1 MAKTLNAAGR
11 EWSDLDLTGSNL
23 DRSILDGYTFG
34 GLLLEINCGIRD
46 ISPDAIRAHF
56 EQQVTAKA
64 EEAREIFAANAESIY
79 LHAIANRDND
89 GDGGEDDYGE
99 PYGKGAQLRVI
110 VGEGGQRT
118 IVGAAGYLRAKR
130 EAAEEDQTLAPW
142 STLEVYPSGP
152 VPSRKEKRAA
162 KFGPT
167 KERGPIERQ
176 HLVPLFLGR
185 SRASFPRWA
194 QLRS

>member
-1 MAKTLNAAGR
+1 MKHARKTLNAAGQ

-23 DRSILDGYTFG
+23 DRSILDAYTFG
-34 GLLLEINCGIRD
+34 GLLLEVGCNLPELTYAAMDRQ
-46 ISPDAIRAHF
+46 F
-56 EQQVTAKA
+56 EDTLQSKVTS
-64 EEAREIFAANAESIY
+64 AREVYEANRESIY

-130 EAAEEDQTLAPW
+130 EAAEDDQTLAPW
-142 STLEVYPSGP
+142 STLEVYPS
-152 VPSRKEKRAA
+152 E
-162 KFGPT
+162 
-167 KERGPIERQ
+167 
-176 HLVPLFLGR
+176 
-185 SRASFPRWA
+185 
-194 QLRS
+194 